1 MQNSFSQMIAW
12 LPEGAVWIIPLSLT
26 FLLAGWISSVVIAVK
41 SKWLALFAVFPLTNP
56 IAVIG
61 LLYKNTTTAML
72 PVACY
77 TLALMV
83 WFLGSS
89 RSYKIESE
97 RLVSYEAFL
106 TEQGEPTSAAD
117 YVINPGNPKENAWE
131 HPFLKPLASAGQPDK
146 SGELAREQMD
156 QKYEKLRLPKSQI
169 KVKYEESSTDR
180 LPLSMPSRK
189 LHTQAID
196 LLIAENPE
204 TPKVELPKTSIK
216 AAQVLE
222 RLFKDI
228 APDLNQ
234 LKEAVSRK
242 NDIYPFAWEEGFQLL
257 LPHLSKL
264 RTFSQIAQM
273 HSIAQSALTNQEA
286 SFESATLAF
295 KLAEIGDT
303 DILISR
309 LVQMA
314 QLTIALDTLVAAQ
327 NYHVWN
333 GAQWAEMQNMLNSF
347 DLIQLMPNS
356 LRAERALGKSSL
368 EPMLSQSWSDAMQT
382 ISNLDGSGATQM
394 EGFMKSALDL
404 FGSNFS
410 RALLAKHWRLC
421 QEAYSFMIADL
432 EQAAEASKSQPWKDI
447 QVSWADK
454 NLKQYGLFASM
465 LLPALDKAQS
475 KAVLHQTKLELA
487 KTAIDLERYF
497 LKHQQYPETLD
508 SLVPEFTNSTPQD
521 PLTGTSY
528 LYKRL
533 TQDSFE
539 IYSAGLNG
547 KDEGGRNVKKHRKGE
562 VPPPD
567 DLLWVISKE
576 SENIPSYTMN

>member
-1 MQNSFSQMIAW
+1 
-12 LPEGAVWIIPLSLT
+12 
-26 FLLAGWISSVVIAVK
+26 
-41 SKWLALFAVFPLTNP
+41 
-56 IAVIG
+56 
-61 LLYKNTTTAML
+61 
-72 PVACY
+72 
-77 TLALMV
+77 
-83 WFLGSS
+83 
-89 RSYKIESE
+89 
-97 RLVSYEAFL
+97 
-106 TEQGEPTSAAD
+106 
-117 YVINPGNPKENAWE
+117 
-131 HPFLKPLASAGQPDK
+131 
-146 SGELAREQMD
+146 
-156 QKYEKLRLPKSQI
+156 
-169 KVKYEESSTDR
+169 
-180 LPLSMPSRK
+180 
-189 LHTQAID
+189 
-196 LLIAENPE
+196 
-204 TPKVELPKTSIK
+204 
-216 AAQVLE
+216 
-222 RLFKDI
+222 
-228 APDLNQ
+228 
-234 LKEAVSRK
+234 
-242 NDIYPFAWEEGFQLL
+242 
-257 LPHLSKL
+257 
-264 RTFSQIAQM
+264 
-273 HSIAQSALTNQEA
+273 
-286 SFESATLAF
+286 
-295 KLAEIGDT
+295 
-303 DILISR
+303 
-309 LVQMA
+309 
-314 QLTIALDTLVAAQ
+314 
-327 NYHVWN
+327 
-333 GAQWAEMQNMLNSF
+333 
-347 DLIQLMPNS
+347 
-356 LRAERALGKSSL
+356 
-368 EPMLSQSWSDAMQT
+368 
-382 ISNLDGSGATQM
+382 M

-475 KAVLHQTKLELA
+475 KAVLHQAKLELA